1 MFISNFKIDYSLY
14 NVMFWCYKSTAEVVW
29 PVPPWKERQCT
40 RDTLS
45 CSSHGTCNAYGTCV
59 CDPDYYGSVTG
70 LPCDTFCDG
79 EIQEE
84 SGQCHSNRMFYI
96 GGLVDFSSIDKEETI
111 STMKFAVQL
120 INNHTDNWFDE
131 TRQVTLVLNV
141 SDSKC
146 SEDGGEAAA
155 RQLNNWAISA
165 TGNTIDGFIG
175 ATCSDASI
183 GSARFGNS
191 IHSTQISHGSTS
203 TALADKDEFI
213 YFARTCFADDS
224 QGRLLTELLNDVGLV
239 PFISVISSSDS
250 YAQSLSSSIIENYQA
265 KGHTVLLNYIYTPN
279 QENHTVYFRILDEI
293 AASGA
298 PVTVLV
304 MYVEEVT
311 KLMIAASRHPVF
323 KHDTMVWVGIEMWI
337 NVNAPWN
344 KKGMLGLKPYVPGVN
359 ITEEYMKMWAELNS
373 TEFIDS
379 DGDRSSL
386 GSNTLYVADA
396 VFAIAQAFQM
406 VTGSATGDV
415 DVDALKRE
423 VFTHITNDVEFKG
436 ATVINT
442 MYTNMHGFDCN
453 NAMFCISCFF

>member
-1 MFISNFKIDYSLY
+1 
-14 NVMFWCYKSTAEVVW
+14 
-29 PVPPWKERQCT
+29 
-40 RDTLS
+40 
-45 CSSHGTCNAYGTCV
+45 
-59 CDPDYYGSVTG
+59 
-70 LPCDTFCDG
+70 
-79 EIQEE
+79 
-84 SGQCHSNRMFYI
+84 
-96 GGLVDFSSIDKEETI
+96 
-111 STMKFAVQL
+111 
-120 INNHTDNWFDE
+120 
-131 TRQVTLVLNV
+131 
-141 SDSKC
+141 
-146 SEDGGEAAA
+146 
-155 RQLNNWAISA
+155 
-165 TGNTIDGFIG
+165 
-175 ATCSDASI
+175 
-183 GSARFGNS
+183 
-191 IHSTQISHGSTS
+191 
-203 TALADKDEFI
+203 
-213 YFARTCFADDS
+213 
-224 QGRLLTELLNDVGLV
+224 
-239 PFISVISSSDS
+239 
-250 YAQSLSSSIIENYQA
+250 
-265 KGHTVLLNYIYTPN
+265 
-279 QENHTVYFRILDEI
+279 VYFRILDEI

-436 ATVINT
+436 ISGPVDFLSNGNRGEPIFGFANFGESSWIRNGFANDKGIEIYNYSSLIWPDNSTGRATSYSQQTQLHCPAGMESTQTSQSPVIFGCT
-442 MYTNMHGFDCN
+442 QCRCGFL
-453 NAMFCISCFF
+453 